1 VRADAADRIFAAP
14 PPEAL
19 QPRVSIPRIFA
30 LGLVLPFAH
39 LHRLILA
46 GLFPAVLVGA
56 FFLTPPGRAA
66 IDWMN
71 VFAEVYTRQMAPGAM
86 PPAGSAGLA
95 CLVLFLAMVL
105 WLCTWQRGA
114 ARGFAE
120 PVRRWLL
127 GSLLRFPGYAIALV
141 IWQLAPFV
149 TTLPASFLIGW
160 ALERSRVNA
169 EYGVPNGLGLSAG
182 MLTPVQWWVAGIGAL
197 TFALLGLWVS
207 ARLSP
212 LPALVASNGWRG
224 AFGKAWRASS
234 GHGFGLSVS
243 LFSYT
248 LIGLVLTFFIA
259 TIVLIIMAPTPALM
273 ADYQAYLALSTRI
286 TVSTSLVVGALALF
300 WSTAI
305 PALLLRESAGLED
318 PLDPATFD

>member
-1 VRADAADRIFAAP
+1 V
-14 PPEAL
+14 AL
-19 QPRVSIPRIFA
+19 HLA
-30 LGLVLPFAH
+30 L
-39 LHRLILA
+39 I
-46 GLFPAVLVGA
+46 
-56 FFLTPPGRAA
+56 
-66 IDWMN
+66 
-71 VFAEVYTRQMAPGAM
+71 
-86 PPAGSAGLA
+86 
-95 CLVLFLAMVL
+95 
-105 WLCTWQRGA
+105 
-114 ARGFAE
+114 
-120 PVRRWLL
+120 
-127 GSLLRFPGYAIALV
+127 

-212 LPALVASNGWRG
+212 LPALVASQGWRG

-243 LFSYT
+243 LLSYT
-248 LIGLVLTFFIA
+248 LIGLLLTFFIA
-259 TIVLIIMAPTPALM
+259 TIVLIIMAPPTFM
-273 ADYQAYLALSTRI
+273 EDYAAYLALSTRI
-286 TVSTSLVVGALALF
+286 TVGTGFAVSALAMF

-305 PALLLRESAGLED
+305 PALLVRESAGLED
-318 PLDPATFD
+318 PLDPTTFD